1 MVNEEVIVIIQARI
15 DSKRLPKKVLL
26 PISNGLSSIEII
38 KKRLLK
44 SKILKNIIVAIP
56 SNQKN
61 LELENFL
68 YKKKISYF
76 KGANSNV
83 LKRFY
88 ECAKKNKSKIIV
100 RITADCPCIDF
111 RIIEKGLIMLKKN
124 KLDYVSNTLVPT
136 YPDGLDIEIFTFDAL
151 KKSFQKANNQYD
163 LEHVTPYIKKNN
175 NFVKKNITNYKDY
188 SKFRVTLDYYED
200 LIKIKKIFNKLNN
213 KIYFSYNK
221 LQNLL
226 NRYQNIFISKNII
239 RNEGSNM
246 TENSKL
252 WKRTSDKILG
262 GSMLFSKRPQNFLP
276 EKWPPFYSKAKKCYI
291 WDLEKKKYLDVSL
304 MGIGTNIL
312 GYSNELIDNEVIKA
326 VKSSNMSTLNS
337 FEFTELAE
345 KLISMHPWFGKAKF
359 AKTGSEA
366 NSIALRIARCSARSQ
381 NVAVC
386 GYHGWQDW
394 YLAANIM
401 NNKNLNNHLM
411 KNISS
416 DGVNKSLKRNIFP
429 FNYNDYQSF
438 LDVVEKN
445 NIGIVFMEVSRNFKP
460 KNRFLEKIRS
470 YTKKKNIILIYDE
483 CSSGFRETFGG
494 LHRKYNIKP
503 DIAVFG
509 KALGNGYPITVVLG
523 DSELMNN
530 AENSFISSTFWT
542 DKVGAV
548 AALSTLEVMEK
559 MKSWEIISSQ
569 GSKIKKKWK
578 EFSIKYNLEINI
590 FGLDAM
596 PSFTFKSNRDLEY
609 RTLIAQEMLKKNI
622 LATNTVYLSIYHDDK
637 ILKKYFNVL
646 KSIFYKISKIENNH
660 ENIKLETPIIQPGFN
675 RIN

>member
-1 MVNEEVIVIIQARI
+1 
-15 DSKRLPKKVLL
+15 
-26 PISNGLSSIEII
+26 
-38 KKRLLK
+38 
-44 SKILKNIIVAIP
+44 
-56 SNQKN
+56 
-61 LELENFL
+61 
-68 YKKKISYF
+68 
-76 KGANSNV
+76 
-83 LKRFY
+83 
-88 ECAKKNKSKIIV
+88 
-100 RITADCPCIDF
+100 
-111 RIIEKGLIMLKKN
+111 
-124 KLDYVSNTLVPT
+124 
-136 YPDGLDIEIFTFDAL
+136 
-151 KKSFQKANNQYD
+151 
-163 LEHVTPYIKKNN
+163 
-175 NFVKKNITNYKDY
+175 
-188 SKFRVTLDYYED
+188 
-200 LIKIKKIFNKLNN
+200 
-213 KIYFSYNK
+213 
-221 LQNLL
+221 
-226 NRYQNIFISKNII
+226 
-239 RNEGSNM
+239 
-246 TENSKL
+246 
-252 WKRTSDKILG
+252 
-262 GSMLFSKRPQNFLP
+262 
-276 EKWPPFYSKAKKCYI
+276 
-291 WDLEKKKYLDVSL
+291 

-326 VKSSNMSTLNS
+326 VKSSNMSTLNC

-416 DGVNKSLKRNIFP
+416 DGVNKSLKSNIFP

-438 LDVVEKN
+438 LNVVEKN

-494 LHRKYNIKP
+494 LHKKYKIKP

-509 KALGNGYPITVVLG
+509 KALGNGHPITAVLG
-523 DSELMNN
+523 DSEIMNN

-559 MKSWEIISSQ
+559 MKSWKIISSQ

-646 KSIFYKISKIENNH
+646 KSIFYKISRIENNH

>member
-1 MVNEEVIVIIQARI
+1 MVNEKITVIIQARI
-15 DSKRLPKKVLL
+15 DSKRLPGKVLL
-26 PISNGLSSIEII
+26 PLSKGLSSIEII

-44 SKILKNIIVAIP
+44 SKILKNIVVAIP
-56 SNQKN
+56 DNKIN
-61 LELENFL
+61 IELENFL
-68 YKKKISYF
+68 VKKKISYF
-76 KGANSNV
+76 KGSNLNV
-83 LKRFY
+83 LKRY
-88 ECAKKNKSKIIV
+88 YDCAKKNKSRIIV
-100 RITADCPCIDF
+100 RITADCPCVDF
-111 RIIEKGLIMLKKN
+111 RIIEKSLKLLKE
-124 KLDYVSNTLVPT
+124 KKFDYVSNTIIPT
-136 YPDGLDIEIFTFDAL
+136 YPDGLDVEAFTFKTL
-151 KKSFQKANNQYD
+151 KKCFYKAKDKYD
-163 LEHVTPYIKKNN
+163 LEHVTPYIKRNN
-175 NFVKKNITNYKDY
+175 NFLKKNILNNKNY
-188 SKFRVTLDYYED
+188 SKYRVTLDYYED
-200 LIKIKKIFNKLNN
+200 FIKIKKIFEKFDN
-213 KIYFSYNK
+213 KIFFTYNK
-221 LQNLL
+221 LQKLL
-226 NRYQNIFISKNII
+226 NKQRDMFISKNII
-239 RNEGSNM
+239 RNEGSSM
-246 TENSKL
+246 SENSKL
-252 WKRTSDKILG
+252 WKRTKEKILG
-262 GSMLFSKRPQNFLP
+262 GTMLFSKRPQNFLP

-291 WDLEKKKYLDVSL
+291 WDLQKKKYLDVSL

-312 GYSNELIDNEVIKA
+312 GYSNKLIDDKVIKA
-326 VKSSNMSTLNS
+326 IKSSNMSTLNC
-337 FEFTELAE
+337 FEFTELTE
-345 KLISMHPWFGKAKF
+345 KLLDMHPWFGKAKF

-366 NSIALRIARCSARSQ
+366 NSIALRIARCSAKSQ

-411 KNISS
+411 TNISS
-416 DGVNKSLKRNIFP
+416 DGVNKSLKKNIFS
-429 FNYNDYQSF
+429 FNYNDYESF
-438 LDVVEKN
+438 LDIVKKN
-445 NIGIVFMEVSRNFKP
+445 EIGTVFMEVSRNFKP

-483 CSSGFRETFGG
+483 CSSGFREDYGG
-494 LHRKYNIKP
+494 LHKKYNVKP
-503 DIAVFG
+503 DLAVFG

-542 DKVGAV
+542 DKIGAV
-548 AALSTLEVMEK
+548 AAIATLDIMEK
-559 MKSWEIISSQ
+559 LKSWKIISLQ
-569 GSKIKKKWK
+569 GNKIKNKWR

-622 LATNTVYLSIYHDDK
+622 LATNTVYLSIFHDDK

-646 KSIFYKISKIENNH
+646 ENIFYNISRIENNI

>member
-38 KKRLLK
+38 KKRLSK

-56 SNQKN
+56 NNQKN

-68 YKKKISYF
+68 RKKKISYF

-111 RIIEKGLIMLKKN
+111 KIIEKGLIILKKN

-136 YPDGLDIEIFTFDAL
+136 YPDGLDIEIFTFNAL
-151 KKSFQKANNQYD
+151 KKSFQKANDQYD

-175 NFVKKNITNYKDY
+175 NFKKKNITNDKDY
-188 SKFRVTLDYYED
+188 SKFRVTLDYHED
-200 LIKIKKIFNKLNN
+200 LIRIRKIFNKFDNE
-213 KIYFSYNK
+213 IFFSYNK
-221 LQNLL
+221 LQNFL
-226 NRYQNIFISKNII
+226 NRYQNTFISKNII

-326 VKSSNMSTLNS
+326 VKSSNMSTLNC

-416 DGVNKSLKRNIFP
+416 DGVNKSLKSNIFP

-438 LDVVEKN
+438 LNVVEKN

-460 KNRFLEKIRS
+460 KNRFLWR
-470 YTKKKNIILIYDE
+470 
-483 CSSGFRETFGG
+483 
-494 LHRKYNIKP
+494 
-503 DIAVFG
+503 IA
-509 KALGNGYPITVVLG
+509 
-523 DSELMNN
+523 
-530 AENSFISSTFWT
+530 
-542 DKVGAV
+542 
-548 AALSTLEVMEK
+548 
-559 MKSWEIISSQ
+559 
-569 GSKIKKKWK
+569 
-578 EFSIKYNLEINI
+578 
-590 FGLDAM
+590 
-596 PSFTFKSNRDLEY
+596 
-609 RTLIAQEMLKKNI
+609 
-622 LATNTVYLSIYHDDK
+622 
-637 ILKKYFNVL
+637 
-646 KSIFYKISKIENNH
+646 
-660 ENIKLETPIIQPGFN
+660 
-675 RIN
+675 